1 MYRTAWP
8 GMARAGVAALLV
20 LTWAGAPAWAA
31 DPPLEA
37 NPVTHLWIDL
47 GASGGINTIPY
58 AGDLST
64 GTPSGV
70 GMTPEPATLGL
81 LAVGALAL
89 VRRRARI

>member
-1 MYRTAWP
+1 MYRTAWL
-8 GMARAGVAALLV
+8 GMARAAVAALLV
-20 LTWAGAPAWAA
+20 LTWAGAPARAD

-37 NPVTHLWIDL
+37 NPVKHLWIDL

-64 GTPSGV
+64 GTPSGG